1 MARRLLLALGSRARE
16 LGADGVEAPE
26 LVHHPHRVRPVVRA
40 EVDDATVGEERGPLL
55 RRVQWVVLPAVDE
68 EEDFFSVPD
77 IEEGCYE

>member
-1 MARRLLLALGSRARE
+1 MPCRLGVPLAPRSGE
-16 LGADGVEAPE
+16 LVADDIEAPE